1 LMRCRELATIC
12 DVRVRDWLLENGFEL
27 ITFGDLQR

>member
-1 LMRCRELATIC
+1 ATIC
-12 DVRVRDWLLENGFEL
+12 DARVRDWLLENGFEL